1 MMTQEA
7 IIIEEMIAIKAT
19 LILRDKLLL
28 TTGVTL
34 NSHLMAN
41 VGITYKPGKSNMT
54 SHPQN
59 LEARVQALE
68 TQNKELQEIV
78 RQLMSKLDK

>member
-1 MMTQEA
+1 MWIRLII
-7 IIIEEMIAIKAT
+7 IIIEEIFS
-19 LILRDKLLL
+19 LP
-28 TTGVTL
+28 TL

-41 VGITYKPGKSNMT
+41 VGITYKPGKSTMT
-54 SHPQN
+54 NHPQN

-68 TQNKELQEIV
+68 TQNKELQETV